1 MYYSIVKLIPTLKG
15 DGIRQLSVISHQ
27 SQGGYLGHLSCW
39 SGFFDDY
46 EKIIILLSLS
56 ATVYTQVIELPKNIE
71 KPHPG
76 SATQNLSLS
85 LVRRGKD
92 LPLGKARVRF

>member
-1 MYYSIVKLIPTLKG
+1 MYLPTA
-15 DGIRQLSVISHQ
+15 S
-27 SQGGYLGHLSCW
+27 
-39 SGFFDDY
+39 
-46 EKIIILLSLS
+46 
-56 ATVYTQVIELPKNIE
+56 TVYTQVIELPKNPE

-85 LVRRGKD
+85 LLRRGTD

>member
-1 MYYSIVKLIPTLKG
+1 MYLPTA
-15 DGIRQLSVISHQ
+15 S
-27 SQGGYLGHLSCW
+27 
-39 SGFFDDY
+39 
-46 EKIIILLSLS
+46 
-56 ATVYTQVIELPKNIE
+56 TVYTQVIELPKNPE

-85 LVRRGKD
+85 LLRRGKD